1 MELDFS
7 NDIVEKLLFKKVL
20 SDKRYLNIISNVYD
34 HRWFKTPNLSMLFKL
49 VLNYY
54 SKYNSTPSNNV
65 LVALTKKYAEKFP
78 DSTINM
84 TQVQEMI
91 NEISS
96 MELAIPEE
104 VLSTNLK
111 QFIRKKALLYAI
123 DDNLEKLETKAEDV
137 IDDCLARFDK
147 VQRITFN
154 DADLGLNYFDE
165 AAMDEH
171 WKYINNPAAKVST
184 GWSGMDM
191 YTNGGFLKDGKSL
204 YVFMGQAGLGK
215 SVFLS
220 NIAVNFLKQG
230 LSVVVISLEM
240 SQDVYAT
247 RFDAHISK
255 KNVNQL
261 KENQETAKERIK
273 EFYKEHPTANL
284 YIKEYPPRSIKTSD
298 IDIYLENLKNNGKN
312 FDILVVDYLN
322 LVLPQHSSDNMYQG
336 ALEVSEKLR
345 ALSYKYSVPVIT
357 AVQANSEGMN
367 NENIGMEHISE
378 SRGIAHTCDFLVGLY
393 QMPEDRENG
402 IINCRILKNR
412 LGGQVG
418 KILNMKLDPETLILA
433 DITMDGDS
441 AYDEADSEIQNIVG
455 NLPDIDGE
463 LDSM

>member
-123 DDNLEKLETKAEDV
+123 DDNLEKLETKADDV

-171 WKYINNPAAKVST
+171 WQYINNPAAKVST

-273 EFYKEHPTANL
+273 EFYKEHSFETQSFSQELHTPGSSPTKFN
-284 YIKEYPPRSIKTSD
+284 R
-298 IDIYLENLKNNGKN
+298 
-312 FDILVVDYLN
+312 
-322 LVLPQHSSDNMYQG
+322 YQQQ
-336 ALEVSEKLR
+336 KL
-345 ALSYKYSVPVIT
+345 L
-357 AVQANSEGMN
+357 
-367 NENIGMEHISE
+367 
-378 SRGIAHTCDFLVGLY
+378 
-393 QMPEDRENG
+393 DRE
-402 IINCRILKNR
+402 
-412 LGGQVG
+412 
-418 KILNMKLDPETLILA
+418 
-433 DITMDGDS
+433 S
-441 AYDEADSEIQNIVG
+441 
-455 NLPDIDGE
+455 
-463 LDSM
+463 